1 MPAYMSRTTRV
12 IVQGIT
18 GQQGAFHTKA
28 MIDYGT
34 KVVGG
39 VTPGKGGEQV
49 HDVPV
54 YNSVQEAARKARA
67 NASCLFVPARFAL
80 DAALEALEEPRIKLL
95 VVITEHIP
103 VHDAMQISAVARARG
118 VRVVGP
124 NCPGIAVPGT
134 GKIGI
139 MPDTIFRQ
147 GSVGVVSR
155 SGTLTYEIVNALS
168 EAKIGQSTVVGI
180 GGDPV
185 QGTNFLEMLNFFQKD
200 KRTESIVMVGEI
212 GGNAEEAAAS
222 YIRRR
227 VKKPVVAYIAGR
239 VAPPGKTMGHA
250 GAIISGRGGTAK
262 AKISALEAA
271 GVKVADR
278 PGAVPELLP

>member
-28 MIDYGT
+28 MLDYGT

-39 VTPGKGGEQV
+39 VTPGKGGDHV

-67 NASCLFVPARFAL
+67 NASCIFVPARFAL

-103 VHDAMQISAVARARG
+103 VHDAMRISSVARARG

-124 NCPGIAVPGT
+124 NCPGLAVPGT

-250 GAIISGRGGTAK
+250 GAIISGRGGTAA

>member
-1 MPAYMSRTTRV
+1 MVSFMSSTTRV
-12 IVQGIT
+12 IVQGVT
-18 GQQGAFHTKA
+18 GSQGQFHTRA
-28 MIDYGT
+28 MLDYGT

-39 VTPGKGGEQV
+39 VTPGKGGEHV

-54 YNSVQEAARKARA
+54 YNSVAEAARKQRA
-67 NASCLFVPARFAL
+67 NASCVFVPARFAL
-80 DAALEALEEPRIKLL
+80 DAVLEALEEPRIKLIC
-95 VVITEHIP
+95 VITEHIP
-103 VHDAMQISAVARARG
+103 VHDAMKMVSTARAQG
-118 VRVVGP
+118 VRIVGP
-124 NCPGIAVPGT
+124 NCPGVAVPGF

-139 MPDTIFRQ
+139 MPETIFRQ

-168 EAKIGQSTVVGI
+168 ESKIGQSTVVGI

-200 KRTESIVMVGEI
+200 RRTESIVLVGEI
-212 GGNAEEAAAS
+212 GGNAEEAAAAF
-222 YIRRR
+222 IRRR

-250 GAIISGRGGTAK
+250 GAIISGRGGTAQG
-262 AKISALEAA
+262 KIDALNAA
-271 GVKVADR
+271 GVKVAEMPSQV
-278 PGAVPELLP
+278 PGLLP

>member
-1 MPAYMSRTTRV
+1 V
-12 IVQGIT
+12 
-18 GQQGAFHTKA
+18 F
-28 MIDYGT
+28 
-34 KVVGG
+34 
-39 VTPGKGGEQV
+39 
-49 HDVPV
+49 
-54 YNSVQEAARKARA
+54 NSVAAAVKKTRA
-67 NASCLFVPARFAL
+67 NASCVFVPARFAM
-80 DAALEALEEPRIKLL
+80 DAVLETLEVPKIKLIC
-95 VVITEHIP
+95 VITEHIP
-103 VHDAMQISAVARARG
+103 VHDAMRMVAIARAKG

-124 NCPGIAVPGT
+124 NCPGVAVPGV

-139 MPDTIFRQ
+139 IPETIFRQ

-185 QGTNFLEMLNFFQKD
+185 NGTNFIDMLEFFQKD
-200 KRTESIVMVGEI
+200 KRTESIVLVGEI
-212 GGNAEEAAAS
+212 GGNAEEAAAA
-222 YIRRR
+222 YIKKR

-250 GAIISGRGGTAK
+250 GAIISGKSGTA
-262 AKISALEAA
+262 AGKISALEAA

>member
-1 MPAYMSRTTRV
+1 MVSIMSRTTKV
-12 IVQGIT
+12 LVQGIT
-18 GQQGAFHTKA
+18 GTQGAFHTHA
-28 MIDYGT
+28 MLDYGT
-34 KVVGG
+34 RVVAG
-39 VTPGKGGEQV
+39 VTPGKGGEHV
-49 HDVPV
+49 HGVPV
-54 YNSVQEAARKARA
+54 FNSVAAAVKKTRA
-67 NASCLFVPARFAL
+67 NSSCIFVPAKFAM
-80 DAALEALEEPRIKLL
+80 DAVLEALEVPAVKLI

-103 VHDAMQISAVARARG
+103 VHDAMRMASVARAKG
-118 VRVVGP
+118 VMVVGP
-124 NCPGIAVPGT
+124 NCPGVAVPGT

-168 EAKIGQSTVVGI
+168 EAKIGQSTIVGI

-185 QGTNFLEMLNFFQKD
+185 NGTNFVDMLEFFQKD
-200 KRTESIVMVGEI
+200 RRTESIVLVGEI
-212 GGNAEEAAAS
+212 GGNAEEAAAA
-222 YIRRR
+222 YIKRR

-250 GAIISGRGGTAK
+250 GAIISGKSGTA
-262 AKISALEAA
+262 ASKIEALEAV

>member
-1 MPAYMSRTTRV
+1 MSRTTRV

-18 GQQGAFHTKA
+18 GQQGAFHTRA
-28 MIDYGT
+28 MLDYGT
-34 KVVGG
+34 KIVGG
-39 VTPGKGGEQV
+39 VTPGKGGEHV

-54 YNSVQEAARKARA
+54 YNSVAEAARKARA
-67 NASCLFVPARFAL
+67 NASCIFVPARFAL

-95 VVITEHIP
+95 VVITEHVP
-103 VHDAMQISAVARARG
+103 VLDAMRVASVARARG

-124 NCPGIAVPGT
+124 NCPGVAVPGV

-185 QGTNFLEMLNFFQKD
+185 QGTNVLEMLNFFQKD
-200 KRTESIVMVGEI
+200 KRTESIVVVGEI

-250 GAIISGRGGTAK
+250 GAIISGRGGTAA
-262 AKISALEAA
+262 AKVSALEAA

>member
-1 MPAYMSRTTRV
+1 MSRTTRV

-18 GQQGAFHTKA
+18 GQQGAFHTRA
-28 MIDYGT
+28 MLDYGT

-39 VTPGKGGEQV
+39 VTPGKGGEHV

-103 VHDAMQISAVARARG
+103 VHDAMRIASVARARG

-124 NCPGIAVPGT
+124 NCPGIAVPGV

-200 KRTESIVMVGEI
+200 KRTESVVLVGEI

-250 GAIISGRGGTAK
+250 GAIISGRGGTAA
-262 AKISALEAA
+262 AKVAALEAA

>member
-1 MPAYMSRTTRV
+1 MPAFMSRTTRV

-18 GQQGAFHTKA
+18 GQQGAFHTRA
-28 MIDYGT
+28 MLDYGT

-39 VTPGKGGEQV
+39 VTPGKGGEHV

-54 YNSVQEAARKARA
+54 YNSVAEGARKARA
-67 NASCLFVPARFAL
+67 NASCIFVPARFAL
-80 DAALEALEEPRIKLL
+80 DAALEALEEPRIKVL

-103 VHDAMQISAVARARG
+103 VQDAVRIAAVARARG

-124 NCPGIAVPGT
+124 NCPGVAVPGV

-227 VKKPVVAYIAGR
+227 VRKPVVAYIAGR

-250 GAIISGRGGTAK
+250 GAIISGRGGTAA
-262 AKISALEAA
+262 AKVAALEAA